1 MAAPAWPRPPPPAR
15 AGRGPRRRP
24 HERCCRNSV
33 RLGIGFQVLEKPSE
47 LPTESA
53 SLFILLLFNMGWELG
68 KFSAHKPRARK
79 FKYEI
84 TFADGVRPKELK
96 LEKYYEGDEEPTE
109 AHSEEDAGLWVLL
122 KKSNAAGPA
131 AMEED

>member
-1 MAAPAWPRPPPPAR
+1 M
-15 AGRGPRRRP
+15 
-24 HERCCRNSV
+24 
-33 RLGIGFQVLEKPSE
+33 
-47 LPTESA
+47 
-53 SLFILLLFNMGWELG
+53 LLFNVGWELG
-68 KFSAHKPRARK
+68 KFSAHKPKARK

-84 TFADGVRPKELK
+84 TYADGVRPTELK

>member
-1 MAAPAWPRPPPPAR
+1 MPLPGP
-15 AGRGPRRRP
+15 GPRRP
-24 HERCCRNSV
+24 HGRAAGPDAARTSGAAAIAHCW
-33 RLGIGFQVLEKPSE
+33 GLEKPSE
-47 LPTESA
+47 LPTEIA
-53 SLFILLLFNMGWELG
+53 GFFILLLFNVGWELG
-68 KFSAHKPRARK
+68 KFSAHKPKARK

-84 TFADGVRPKELK
+84 TYADGVRPTELK